1 MTSLVSILIP
11 AYNAE
16 RWIADTIKSA
26 LGQTWPNK
34 EIIIVDDGSCDQTF
48 SIAREFGSKIVTVVT
63 QENQGASAARNKAFA
78 LSQGDYIQW
87 LDADDLLAPDKIAKQ
102 MEAVEKC
109 GSKRTLLSSAWGY
122 FMYRTSKAIF
132 DPSPLWCDLSPIEWL
147 LRKWENNAHMQTG
160 TWLVSREL
168 TEAAGPWD
176 TRLWVDDDGEYF
188 FRAVMESDGVRFVP
202 DAKVLYRAAA
212 SNRLSYIGF
221 SEKKIEA
228 QFLSMSMQIGYLRSI
243 EGSARGRA
251 AAVRYLQTWLGN
263 FYPNRPDIVSQ
274 AEHLAA
280 TLGGRLEKP
289 SLRSKYAWMQP
300 IFGYKFAK
308 RVQRQVPQIKCAV
321 ASAWDGVLSSL
332 GDWKDAT
339 FPDAERRVRELP
351 CRNGGWRKG

>member
-16 RWIADTIKSA
+16 RWIGDTIKSA
-26 LGQTWPNK
+26 LGQTWLNK
-34 EIIIVDDGSCDQTF
+34 EIIIVDDGSRDQTF
-48 SIAREFGSKIVTVVT
+48 SIAREFASKIVTVVT

-109 GSKRTLLSSAWGY
+109 GSKRTLLSSAWGN
-122 FMYRTSKAIF
+122 FMYRTSKARF
-132 DPSPLWCDLSPIEWL
+132 DLSPIEWL

-168 TEAAGPWD
+168 TEVAGSWD

-202 DAKVLYRAAA
+202 GAKVLYRAAA
-212 SNRLSYIGF
+212 SNRLSYIGL
-221 SEKKIEA
+221 SDKKIEA

-243 EGSARGRA
+243 EGSARARA

-280 TLGGRLEKP
+280 RLGGRLEKP

-308 RVQRQVPQIKCAV
+308 RVQYQVPQIKWAV
-321 ASAWDGVLSSL
+321 ASAWDGALSSL
-332 GDWKDAT
+332 GNWKA
-339 FPDAERRVRELP
+339 
-351 CRNGGWRKG
+351 RNVPGC